1 MSYDK
6 GPRFNDTSALGWAA
20 AADQVSKTVV
30 NTLEG
35 IVAFQNE
42 QKAIADKKQEVFD
55 LAWNQQSL
63 TQSSTLQATVD
74 ELEEQGVEDSLIR
87 DAQTI
92 QKNLMNGIGK
102 EGDDDYEMG
111 SIEAATILATRTGL
125 TKEQREEYQNI
136 VNEAN
141 SNLKD
146 TMRSA
151 GVIMTDVE
159 SILKF
164 KGTPGPGK
172 EEHWGGNNFEEQM
185 GTQLAGFA
193 MANMPQPGVTT
204 LKKSFSKDANGNQI
218 LLVESK
224 LDKNSELAKA
234 WGIKMGAID
243 RETGKPI
250 KPKNSDKSNTWKFD
264 TDGNIIMT
272 FKKDLSVWD
281 GDMLVP
287 TAEPTDY
294 KSIMLEQNIL
304 QENGEDLSENF
315 STYLPST
322 VIKGDN
328 GRQQVITNKF
338 VDMKRIDNIMEEA
351 LVGRLKD
358 IYLLPPL
365 EKKAYL
371 EQRLD
376 LGDIDIQKFATLSE
390 AQQSEWIKVAEI
402 GKMREQAKLT
412 TSENIDDLTQRIN
425 PITNKKFTEE
435 EARKYLNQTPGYNL
449 VRKQIDDELLQTLES
464 NGVQGY
470 SVGEFAY
477 FQQSKPKD
485 MAIPT
490 DGRTSQATI
499 NKQNAI
505 ARQYNRLQDPENTS
519 TVYSSSTASR
529 MSSPKARDRRLSW
542 NGTKWVPE
550 VYITVTSEGV
560 TGGSKW
566 RSVPNS
572 QIGSTFDG
580 TTKNNQEVYDWLGH

>member
-1 MSYDK
+1 
-6 GPRFNDTSALGWAA
+6 
-20 AADQVSKTVV
+20 
-30 NTLEG
+30 
-35 IVAFQNE
+35 
-42 QKAIADKKQEVFD
+42 
-55 LAWNQQSL
+55 
-63 TQSSTLQATVD
+63 
-74 ELEEQGVEDSLIR
+74 
-87 DAQTI
+87 
-92 QKNLMNGIGK
+92 MNGVGE
-102 EGDDDYEMG
+102 EGDDDYKMG
-111 SIEAATILATRTGL
+111 SIEASTILATRTGL
-125 TKEQREEYQNI
+125 TKKDREEYQDI
-136 VNEAN
+136 VNKAN

-159 SILKF
+159 SILKY

-204 LKKSFSKDANGNQI
+204 LKKSFSRDTNGNQI

-224 LDKNSELAKA
+224 LDKNSELAKS

-243 RETGKPI
+243 KKTGKPI
-250 KPKNSDKSNTWKFD
+250 KPKNLDKSNTWKFD
-264 TDGNIIMT
+264 NDGNIIMT

-294 KSIMLEQNIL
+294 KAMMQEQNIL
-304 QENGEDLSENF
+304 QENGKDLSESF

-328 GRQQVITNKF
+328 GRQQVITNEF

-351 LVGRLKD
+351 LVGRLKN

-371 EQRLD
+371 EQRLG

-390 AQQSEWIKVAEI
+390 EQQSEWIRIAEI

-412 TSENIDDLTQRIN
+412 TSENVEDLTKRIN

-435 EARKYLNQTPGYNL
+435 QAKEYLNQTPGYNL

-464 NGVQGY
+464 AGVQGY

-477 FQQSKPKD
+477 FEQSKPKD
-485 MAIPT
+485 MAIPSVSS
-490 DGRTSQATI
+490 GPSQSTV

-505 ARQYNRLQDPENTS
+505 AKQYNRLQDPDNTS
-519 TVYSSSTASR
+519 TVYSSATASR
-529 MSSPKARDRRLSW
+529 MSAPKARDRRLSW

-550 VYITVTSEGV
+550 VYITVTAEGV

-566 RSVPNS
+566 RSVPNT
-572 QIGSTFDG
+572 QVGSTFDG

>member
-1 MSYDK
+1 
-6 GPRFNDTSALGWAA
+6 
-20 AADQVSKTVV
+20 
-30 NTLEG
+30 
-35 IVAFQNE
+35 
-42 QKAIADKKQEVFD
+42 
-55 LAWNQQSL
+55 
-63 TQSSTLQATVD
+63 
-74 ELEEQGVEDSLIR
+74 
-87 DAQTI
+87 
-92 QKNLMNGIGK
+92 MNGVGE
-102 EGDDDYEMG
+102 EGDDDYKMG
-111 SIEAATILATRTGL
+111 SIEASTILATRTGL
-125 TKEQREEYQNI
+125 TKKDREEYQDI
-136 VNEAN
+136 VNKAN

-159 SILKF
+159 SILKY

-204 LKKSFSKDANGNQI
+204 LKKSFSRDANGNQI

-224 LDKNSELAKA
+224 LDKNSELAKS

-243 RETGKPI
+243 KKTGKPI
-250 KPKNSDKSNTWKFD
+250 KPKNLDKSNTWKFD
-264 TDGNIIMT
+264 NDGNIIMT

-294 KSIMLEQNIL
+294 KAMMQEQNIL
-304 QENGEDLSENF
+304 QENGKDLSESF

-328 GRQQVITNKF
+328 GRQQVITNEF

-351 LVGRLKD
+351 LVGRLKN

-371 EQRLD
+371 EQRLG

-390 AQQSEWIKVAEI
+390 EQQSEWIRIAEI

-412 TSENIDDLTQRIN
+412 TSENVEDLTKRIN

-435 EARKYLNQTPGYNL
+435 QAKEYLNQTPGYNL

-464 NGVQGY
+464 AGVQGY

-477 FQQSKPKD
+477 FEQSKPKD
-485 MAIPT
+485 MAIPSVSS
-490 DGRTSQATI
+490 GPSQSTV

-505 ARQYNRLQDPENTS
+505 AKQYNRLQDPDNTS
-519 TVYSSSTASR
+519 TVYSSATASR
-529 MSSPKARDRRLSW
+529 MSAPKARDRRLSW

-550 VYITVTSEGV
+550 VYITVTAEGV

-566 RSVPNS
+566 RSVPNT
-572 QIGSTFDG
+572 QVGSTFDG